1 LHERAR
7 DEGLAEGTP
16 SYAKS
21 LMNQGTVQR
30 DLGMMGENPEQNFE
44 EAKELYTEAR
54 QIFDGN
60 IDHDSLKAIDENL
73 ARLYLSRGKKSKA
86 YESYKNAIESIEEIR
101 STVKFRDHREEFFE
115 EHVSTYYETVSLA
128 LELGEDEEAFEYAE
142 RAKGRIFL
150 EMLDDTRIK
159 GDVPDELAERE
170 QKLKEEIAQLRTL
183 VRTDGPDRG
192 IASSSFSVL
201 AGTSP
206 IRADVGPS
214 SRSASTPPGE
224 ELDPPRQT
232 EEQTLQ
238 TSLASLMTEELF
250 ERLESKKEQHREVL
264 EDIRKEDP
272 EAYTLRTVNVAPL
285 NQVQDALSP
294 NEQILEYVLTD
305 DEILIFL
312 IDDKEL
318 DYQRVSMDDAGESNS
333 LPEVVAEYRELVGPP
348 GPGQGEV
355 SRMQELGQVLYRMLI
370 EPVEERLND
379 ENLLIVPH
387 GSLHLLP
394 FPALYD
400 GKNYLV
406 EEYRI
411 RFLAN
416 ASSLRFLNN
425 KGESHNNGALV
436 VGDPRG
442 DLEYAREEARE
453 VAELHDSEVLIGD
466 DATKAAI
473 QQRIETAKISHLC
486 CHGYY
491 DPESPTHSSLFFAEE
506 EMYLEE
512 VFNLDVG
519 SELVTL
525 SACQTAYGDVSR
537 GDEVKSLTR
546 GFQYAGSPSVI
557 GTLWSVDDE
566 STRRF
571 FRRFYDSE
579 GDIAERLRRTQVAFI
594 REDDEWSHPFYW
606 SAFQMYGTG

>member
-1 LHERAR
+1 
-7 DEGLAEGTP
+7 
-16 SYAKS
+16 
-21 LMNQGTVQR
+21 
-30 DLGMMGENPEQNFE
+30 
-44 EAKELYTEAR
+44 
-54 QIFDGN
+54 
-60 IDHDSLKAIDENL
+60 
-73 ARLYLSRGKKSKA
+73 
-86 YESYKNAIESIEEIR
+86 
-101 STVKFRDHREEFFE
+101 
-115 EHVSTYYETVSLA
+115 
-128 LELGEDEEAFEYAE
+128 
-142 RAKGRIFL
+142 
-150 EMLDDTRIK
+150 
-159 GDVPDELAERE
+159 
-170 QKLKEEIAQLRTL
+170 
-183 VRTDGPDRG
+183 
-192 IASSSFSVL
+192 
-201 AGTSP
+201 
-206 IRADVGPS
+206 
-214 SRSASTPPGE
+214 
-224 ELDPPRQT
+224 
-232 EEQTLQ
+232 
-238 TSLASLMTEELF
+238 
-250 ERLESKKEQHREVL
+250 
-264 EDIRKEDP
+264 
-272 EAYTLRTVNVAPL
+272 
-285 NQVQDALSP
+285 
-294 NEQILEYVLTD
+294 
-305 DEILIFL
+305 
-312 IDDKEL
+312 
-318 DYQRVSMDDAGESNS
+318 MDDAGESNS

-370 EPVEERLND
+370 EPVEERLNE

-525 SACQTAYGDVSR
+525 SACQTAYGGRLARRRGKVIDSR
-537 GDEVKSLTR
+537 FPVCGLTQRDWHALERRRREYPPILQEVL
-546 GFQYAGSPSVI
+546 
-557 GTLWSVDDE
+557 
-566 STRRF
+566 
-571 FRRFYDSE
+571 
-579 GDIAERLRRTQVAFI
+579 RLRR
-594 REDDEWSHPFYW
+594 RHS
-606 SAFQMYGTG
+606 